1 MRSLPWY
8 LESNFIKRIARLQRG
23 PFKEPARAPMN
34 LVAALHRSSCRLG
47 LVRVVGP
54 KLTALAASATFLSL
68 LAYLLR
74 LTAQVVQSEEVHRHV
89 CAQHA
94 STRDQTTACS
104 TLRSILNKTK
114 ETQFCR
120 RMFVISLMSNIV
132 TLMVLI
138 DITKCSLKISTSYFS
153 IFQSFNQIEEK
164 LHFSKKKL
172 FTQFLQLYIK
182 HFLSTK

>member
-1 MRSLPWY
+1 MKFRGRSVQMRSLPWY

-34 LVAALHRSSCRLG
+34 LVAALHRSSCWLG

-94 STRDQTTACS
+94 STRDQTTACLFDF
-104 TLRSILNKTK
+104 TKYFKQDKRNTILSQNV
-114 ETQFCR
+114 C
-120 RMFVISLMSNIV
+120 
-132 TLMVLI
+132 
-138 DITKCSLKISTSYFS
+138 YF
-153 IFQSFNQIEEK
+153 F
-164 LHFSKKKL
+164 
-172 FTQFLQLYIK
+172 YVK
-182 HFLSTK
+182 HCYANVD